1 MTSLHRE
8 LVSIQQQEKPKRIL
22 EAARGLFS
30 SLGLKNTSI
39 EDIATKAGLGK
50 GTVYLY
56 FKSKEE
62 IFSSLVA
69 DFQESLHFVTL
80 DASSISG
87 TATDKLNA
95 IIEARVNWWERSYV
109 EYGLTT
115 ISLYEALSTPVSKA
129 ARERFQVEDVKLIK
143 EVLEEGI
150 RSGEFAFANCTRNA
164 NLIHATLDAL
174 CFPWETSEGRVAAQD
189 RIKTFCRLLLKGLNV
204 H

>member
-8 LVSIQQQEKPKRIL
+8 LVSIQQQEKPLRIL

-39 EDIATKAGLGK
+39 EDIASKAGLGK

-62 IFSSLVA
+62 IFSNIVA
-69 DFQESLHFVTL
+69 DFHESLHFVTL
-80 DASSISG
+80 DAISISG
-87 TATDKLNA
+87 NATAKLNA
-95 IIEARVNWWERSYV
+95 IIEARLNWWERSYI

-115 ISLYEALSTPVSKA
+115 ISLYEALSTPVSKT
-129 ARERFQVEDVKLIK
+129 ARDRYQIEDVKLIK

-150 RSGEFAFANCTRNA
+150 RSGEFAFANCSRNA

-174 CFPWETSEGRVAAQD
+174 CFHWDATDGQVSAAD
-189 RIKTFCRLLLKGLNV
+189 RIKTFCNLLLNGLSV
-204 H
+204 S